1 MNHSKAFWAVRNNYA
16 DQMRTLWSKSYTG
29 EGLWGRGTSL
39 KTGEFETNKVRP
51 DEVLPEHLC
60 GGTYRSRR
68 RKRKAKDEL
77 TYQEKKQRRIL
88 KKFGAN
94 GVALG
99 EDEEVKAELE
109 NGKKT
114 QSKPRVA
121 RSKRGRELRAAA
133 ALARFDQQK
142 KSEEDEK
149 PVKVEDVDTESDNG
163 SETASESED
172 EATEATGIDG
182 KRLLDRKG
190 KRMVKVCADENPE
203 DEDARKELQELQF
216 SMDQAQRPKP
226 GPSSSLQSLTMKPKR
241 QDTPELATTR
251 VKYETSQTSKDDAAA
266 NPPLGAVSEKHEGI
280 CPMCSFDNGPVCLA
294 CGVCSHVLHPDK
306 DPNSWRCNSA
316 VCNGSQYL
324 NAGDSGACGVCGERR
339 RTH

>member
-1 MNHSKAFWAVRNNYA
+1 MNHSKAFWAVRNSYA

-39 KTGEFETNKVRP
+39 KTGEFEMNSVRP
-51 DEVLPEHLC
+51 DEILPEHLC

-109 NGKKT
+109 KGKKT
-114 QSKPRVA
+114 QAKPRVA

-142 KSEEDEK
+142 KFEEDEK
-149 PVKVEDVDTESDNG
+149 PIKAEDIDTASEEE

-190 KRMVKVCADENPE
+190 KRMVRVCEDENPE
-203 DEDARKELQELQF
+203 DEDARNELQELQF
-216 SMDQAQRPKP
+216 SMSQAQRPKP
-226 GPSSSLQSLTMKPKR
+226 GSSSSRVALATKPKK
-241 QDTPELATTR
+241 QDIPELATKR
-251 VKYETSQTSKDDAAA
+251 VKDETTQSGKVDAAA
-266 NPPLGAVSEKHEGI
+266 TPPPGAVSENREGT

-294 CGVCSHVLHPDK
+294 CGVCSHVLHAEK

-316 VCNGSQYL
+316 ACNGSRYL
-324 NAGDSGACGVCGERR
+324 NAGDSGACGVCGERKTAR
-339 RTH
+339 